1 MPIPPAM
8 PRKYSHL
15 GASAVAFARAV
26 VVAGSGA
33 VRNMV
38 ADTGSSTGGRWRVRV
53 AFCPYADR

>member
-1 MPIPPAM
+1 M
-8 PRKYSHL
+8 PRKSSPL

-33 VRNMV
+33 VRNTV